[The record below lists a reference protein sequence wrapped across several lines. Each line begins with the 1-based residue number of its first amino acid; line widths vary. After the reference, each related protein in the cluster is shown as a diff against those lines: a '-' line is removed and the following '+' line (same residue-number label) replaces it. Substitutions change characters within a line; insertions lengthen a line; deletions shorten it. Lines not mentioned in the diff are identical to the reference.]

1 MTGNGLS
8 TNGNSRSAFAN
19 ALAQLNKAARVMG
32 ADSEVVARLEKPQ
45 RVVWVSV
52 PVRMDDGSLQI
63 FDGYRVQHNNARGPY
78 KGGIRYHPHVDMDD
92 VNALA
97 FWMTF
102 KCAVVDIPLGGGKGG
117 VAVDPSKLSPLELER
132 LSRQFFREI
141 AQVVGPKTDIP
152 APDMNTHSGTMA
164 IFCDEYKRVTGH
176 HTPGVVTGKP
186 LAIGGSKG
194 RLAATGLGG
203 FYILEEYVRKAK
215 LDPKHMTVAIQGF
228 GNVGQ
233 YFWKSLLKRGYKVV
247 AVSDVHGGIMDP
259 GGLDFGEVKRHFDS
273 AGTVTQCP
281 GTHAVSNA
289 KLLELDVDVLVP
301 AAIENVITT
310 DNAHDIKADIILEL
324 ANGPTTTGADEI
336 LEANNVVVIA
346 DILANA
352 GGVVVSYLEW
362 VQNNQRDSWSEEAV
376 NQRLL
381 RIMQEAFRQ
390 VWETKKQH
398 NTSLRTASFIVALHR
413 LDEAIKAQGVL

>member
-1 MTGNGLS
+1 MTDPGQKQAK
-8 TNGNSRSAFAN
+8 RSAFQN
-19 ALAQLNKAARVMG
+19 ALTQLRNAAKVMG
-32 ADSEVVARLEKPQ
+32 TDPEIVAVLGKPHRTVQ
-45 RVVWVSV
+45 VAVR
-52 PVRMDDGSLQI
+52 VRMDDGSLRI

-78 KGGIRYHPHVDMDD
+78 KGGMRYHPHVDMDD

-117 VAVDPSKLSPLELER
+117 VAVDPSKLSKLELER

-141 AQVVGPKTDIP
+141 AQHVGPLTDIP
-152 APDMNTHSGTMA
+152 APDMNTNPGTMA
-164 IFCDEYKRVTGH
+164 IFCDEYARVTGN

-186 LAIGGSKG
+186 LSMGGSKG

-203 FYILEEYVRKAK
+203 FYVLDEYVRKAG
-215 LDPKHMTVAIQGF
+215 LDPDHMTVAIQGS
-228 GNVGQ
+228 GNVGY

-247 AVSDVHGGIMDP
+247 AISDVHGGITNP
-259 GGLDFGEVKRHFDS
+259 KGLSFDEVS
-273 AGTVTQCP
+273 AHLESTGTVTQCP
-281 GTHAVSNA
+281 GTQPISNGD
-289 KLLELDVDVLVP
+289 LLKLDVDVLVP
-301 AAIENVITT
+301 AAIENVITS
-310 DNAHDIKADIILEL
+310 DNAPDIKAGIILKL
-324 ANGPTTTGADEI
+324 ANGPTTTKADEI
-336 LEANNVVVIA
+336 LEVNNVVVIP

-381 RIMQEAFRQ
+381 RIMQDAFRE
-390 VWETKKQH
+390 VWEAKRKH
-398 NTSLRTASFIVALHR
+398 GTSIGIAAFIVALHR
-413 LDEAIKAQGVL
+413 LDEAIKDHGSL